1 MPSQAA
7 LVGQA
12 SKKNVL
18 MAYNSKSSTKHTKAG
33 ERYQELGKIYAQDYS
48 SQHSNQKVNQH
59 NLQTITQPNSIQIS
73 SGQNQSQAFNTIGAS
88 NYSSSASNK
97 KNLIHQQNQ
106 RLQQHKDSTKRS
118 GTTGGT
124 SNHQGIGSGFGSTP
138 SG

>member
-1 MPSQAA
+1 
-7 LVGQA
+7 
-12 SKKNVL
+12 

-73 SGQNQSQAFNTIGAS
+73 SGQTNQSQAFNTIGAS

-124 SNHQGIGSGFGSTP
+124 SNHQGIGSGSGFGSTP